1 LIPSRTAVND
11 GAMHTG
17 RHFPLQGASNFRD
30 FGGYAGR
37 EGHTVKWRRLFRSDR
52 LSDLTSDDRAQ
63 LEPLGV
69 RQIYDLR
76 RDSEAAAAPTRW
88 PGAQLIRS
96 PLFNDEAGPNT
107 FQRIAGDDAARRDA
121 ALSRAIM
128 GQMYLR
134 MVTEPG
140 PLAVF
145 RGVFEQLA
153 KAEAYP
159 VLFHCAAGKDRTGVT
174 CVLILAVLGVARA
187 DMVSDF
193 MLTQRYYDSDEARQQ
208 RIAQI
213 VAEAGLGFWSEE
225 ALAPI
230 FGVEQA
236 YIDIALD
243 QVEAAGGIERFMTE
257 QVGLGPAVLEQ
268 LRTILLE

>member
-1 LIPSRTAVND
+1 MQTA
-11 GAMHTG
+11 

-37 EGHTVKWRRLFRSDR
+37 DGRAVKWRRLFRSDR
-52 LSDLTSDDRAQ
+52 LSELTSDDRAR
-63 LEPLGV
+63 LEPLALRHV
-69 RQIYDLR
+69 YDLR

-88 PGAQLIRS
+88 PGARVIRS

-107 FQRIAGDDAARRDA
+107 FQRIAGDDAARHDA

-140 PLAVF
+140 PLAAF

-153 KAEAYP
+153 GEEAYP
-159 VLFHCAAGKDRTGVT
+159 VLFHCAGGKDRTGVT
-174 CVLILAVLGVARA
+174 CALVLGVLGVART
-187 DMVSDF
+187 DIVSDF

-208 RIAQI
+208 RIGQI

-230 FGVEQA
+230 FGVEQS
-236 YIDIALD
+236 YIDVTLD

-257 QVGLGPAVLEQ
+257 RVGLRPAVLGQ
-268 LRTILLE
+268 MRTILLE